1 MLRRFSVCPERR
13 HKWVH
18 MESDPKPEA
27 ARPVLVVEDH
37 ADTRHMVE
45 QYLQFQGFATVGA
58 ENGLAGLGALHE
70 HRPSLV
76 LLDLSMPVMD
86 GWRFRQEQQRLSEQT
101 LAQVPVVI
109 LSALNDCEEHAQRLG
124 AIDVLPKPID
134 LDKLSALV
142 QRFVGTAA
150 GRIRH

>member
-1 MLRRFSVCPERR
+1 
-13 HKWVH
+13 
-18 MESDPKPEA
+18 MEADPSFVAPG
-27 ARPVLVVEDH
+27 PVLVVEDH

-45 QYLQFQGFATVGA
+45 QFLQFQGIPTVGA
-58 ENGLAGLGALHE
+58 ENGLAGLGALRDH
-70 HRPSLV
+70 HPSLV

-86 GWRFRQEQQRLSEQT
+86 GWRFRQEQQRLTEPE

-109 LSALNDCEEHAQRLG
+109 LSALNDCADHAQRLG
-124 AIDVLPKPID
+124 AVDVIPKPID
-134 LDKLSALV
+134 LDRLSALV